1 MDTHF
6 FEKILRPIISIMV
19 NNVDKIMGDL
29 VHHNRMGLKTC
40 TVSGE
45 NFSNWFF
52 FVMRFRVIT
61 RLVHRK
67 T

>member
-6 FEKILRPIISIMV
+6 FENFLRPIIYIML

-29 VHHNRMGLKTC
+29 VHHNRMGLEMC
-40 TVSGE
+40 TVSAE
-45 NFSNWFF
+45 KFTNWFF

>member
-6 FEKILRPIISIMV
+6 FEKILRPIIYIMLI
-19 NNVDKIMGDL
+19 NVDKTMGAF
-29 VHHNRMGLKTC
+29 VFHHRMGLKTC
-40 TVSGE
+40 TVLLK

-52 FVMRFRVIT
+52 FVKWFHGIT
-61 RLVHRK
+61 GFVLTK